1 MARDG
6 GVSIV
11 VIPDA
16 LRRPLRWA
24 GLSLLTAALLAAGA
38 TAVEVLPER
47 MASAATP
54 TAPTALLVSGSSLS
68 YAQAQQ
74 TAAHLQ
80 WDAGIYALPG
90 AGLSRSTLEGGDS
103 IPTITERLLPSAGG
117 APDVVVIQGGEADHA
132 SSPVVLRQATEQ
144 LLDRLRTATG
154 PQTQLVLV
162 GPIPGAAVPPS
173 LVMVNRV
180 LAAVT
185 QHRGVP
191 YVDPI
196 ALGWR
201 AGDPSVPAAL
211 AGELD
216 ALLEDR

>member
-6 GVSIV
+6 AMSIV
-11 VIPDA
+11 VIPDG

-24 GLSLLTAALLAAGA
+24 GFSLLAAALLAAGA
-38 TAVEVLPER
+38 TAVEVLPDR
-47 MASAATP
+47 VASAAP
-54 TAPTALLVSGSSLS
+54 SAPTALLVSGSSLS

-80 WDAGIYALPG
+80 WDAGVYALPG

-103 IPTITERLLPSAGG
+103 ISTITARLLPSADGS
-117 APDVVVIQGGEADHA
+117 PDVVVVQGGEADHA
-132 SSPVVLRQATEQ
+132 SSPVVLRRATEQ

-154 PQTQLVLV
+154 GQTQLVLV
-162 GPIPGAAVPPS
+162 GPIPGATVPPS

-180 LAAVT
+180 LTQVT
-185 QHRGVP
+185 QERGVP

-201 AGDPSVPAAL
+201 AGDPAVPAAL
-211 AGELD
+211 AGELA
-216 ALLEDR
+216 ALVENR

>member
-1 MARDG
+1 MARDA
-6 GVSIV
+6 VSIV
-11 VIPDA
+11 VIPDG

-24 GLSLLTAALLAAGA
+24 GSALLAAALVGAGA

-47 MASAATP
+47 RASAAP
-54 TAPTALLVSGSSLS
+54 TATTALLVSGSSLS

-103 IPTITERLLPSAGG
+103 IPAVTERLLPSAGG
-117 APDVVVIQGGEADHA
+117 APDVVVVQGGEADHA
-132 SSPVVLRQATEQ
+132 SSPVVLRRAAEQ

-154 PQTQLVLV
+154 EQTQLVLV
-162 GPIPGAAVPPS
+162 GPIPGATVPPS
-173 LVMVNRV
+173 LERVNQV
-180 LAAVT
+180 LTAVA

-201 AGDPSVPAAL
+201 AGDPAVPAAL
-211 AGELD
+211 AAELD